1 MEMWLMY
8 LEIAKNSVSQ
18 QTLLFE
24 LVDENFELGIPS
36 FTKAADKRFA

>member
-8 LEIAKNSVSQ
+8 LEIAKNSVAQ